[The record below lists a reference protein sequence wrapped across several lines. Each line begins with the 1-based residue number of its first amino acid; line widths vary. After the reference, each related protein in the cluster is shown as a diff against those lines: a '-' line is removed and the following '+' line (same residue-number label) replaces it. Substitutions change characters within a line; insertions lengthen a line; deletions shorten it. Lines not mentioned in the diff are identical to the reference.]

1 MKINCECGSS
11 FLKSQLN
18 RHLKTNRHIN
28 YLNSKTLNL
37 VEMPK
42 EIPDEIP
49 KEIPKEIP
57 PEIPVKDDKSETEE
71 TEEETD
77 NESEVEELVVE
88 AKKKNSNKEHLD
100 RIRARAHEVLKQ
112 KKIARIQEKI
122 DKENELLN
130 KARLYDELIL
140 KQKRD
145 EEQRRLDEL
154 NRIEKE
160 KEKRLKDY
168 DKLLEENMR
177 LKAFQESKN
186 IIQKYAQEAIID
198 DLKKQR
204 LDYLSKHLG
213 INV

>member
-1 MKINCECGSS
+1 MKINCECGSII
-11 FLKSQLN
+11 LKNQMF
-18 RHLKTNRHIN
+18 RHLKTQKHIN

-57 PEIPVKDDKSETEE
+57 VKDDKSETE

-112 KKIARIQEKI
+112 KKMARIQEKI

-168 DKLLEENMR
+168 DRILEENMR
-177 LKAFQESKN
+177 LKASQESKN

>member
-49 KEIPKEIP
+49 KEIPK
-57 PEIPVKDDKSETEE
+57 EIPVKDDKSETEE

-168 DKLLEENMR
+168 DRILEENMR
-177 LKAFQESKN
+177 LKASQESKN

>member
-1 MKINCECGSS
+1 MKVNCDCGSII
-11 FLKSQLN
+11 LKNQMF
-18 RHLKTNRHIN
+18 RHLKTQKHIN
-28 YLNSKTLNL
+28 YLNLI
-37 VEMPK
+37 EM
-42 EIPDEIP
+42 
-49 KEIPKEIP
+49 PKEIP
-57 PEIPVKDDKSETEE
+57 PEIPPEIPVKNPDVDVESDNDD
-71 TEEETD
+71 D

-112 KKIARIQEKI
+112 KKMARIQEKI

-130 KARLYDELIL
+130 KARMYDEMIL

-168 DKLLEENMR
+168 DRILEENMR
-177 LKAFQESKN
+177 LKASQESKN

-213 INV
+213 INF

>member
-57 PEIPVKDDKSETEE
+57 VKDDKSETEE

-112 KKIARIQEKI
+112 KKMARIQEKI

-130 KARLYDELIL
+130 KARMYDEMIL

-177 LKAFQESKN
+177 LKASQESKN
-186 IIQKYAQEAIID
+186 IIHKYAQEVIID

>member
-37 VEMPK
+37 VE
-42 EIPDEIP
+42 IPQEIP

-71 TEEETD
+71 TETEETD

-88 AKKKNSNKEHLD
+88 AKKRNSNKEHLD

-112 KKIARIQEKI
+112 KKIARIQAKI

-168 DKLLEENMR
+168 DRILEENMR
-177 LKAFQESKN
+177 LKASQESKN